1 MNFPPPDP
9 RRFLLESIPD
19 RFSQLSAEDFG
30 NFIRYLFQLDGY
42 EVEPTVTSVD
52 LGHHVRAK
60 KDDSSLIII
69 PIHTAAQELIEID
82 SIRKAIRARE
92 LYKSE
97 QSWVITNSTFSKE
110 ARSFADHSD
119 IELWDWNSLYEGIC
133 QLFFEGKSHLEYTP
147 PPPVYTEQDAD
158 DISELKLKVK
168 WMPQEG
174 VGKEWFNL
182 ELKVSN
188 PTTRNVYV
196 HLELPV
202 LIDTRQNQIAAD
214 EWGSEEFVSGLIYS
228 GATIKTNAM
237 FKANKIGE
245 RPLGGRVMLTY
256 HERDTAPKTYHLSS
270 RLKGEACYFVT
281 YCYGRGSEEYLAMI
295 DYRDQVLS
303 RTFIGRAMIV
313 LYYALSPI
321 MVRLAKRHKCVDLAV
336 RWFTKKIVEV
346 RFDNFFKGRGSTS

>member
-19 RFSQLSAEDFG
+19 RFSQLNAEDFG

-42 EVEPTVTSVD
+42 EVEPTVISVD

-60 KDDSSLIII
+60 KDDSSLVII
-69 PIHTAAQELIEID
+69 PVHTSAQELIEID
-82 SIRKAIRARE
+82 FIKKAIRARE
-92 LYKSE
+92 LYKTD

-110 ARSFADHSD
+110 ARTFADHSD

-168 WMPQEG
+168 WVPQEG

-182 ELKVSN
+182 EMKVSN
-188 PTTRNVYV
+188 PTSRNVYV

-202 LIDTRQNQIAAD
+202 LIDTHQNQIAAD

-228 GATIKTNAM
+228 GATMKTNAK

-281 YCYGRGSEEYLAMI
+281 YCYGRGSAEYWAMI
-295 DYRDQVLS
+295 DYRDKVLS
-303 RTFIGRAMIV
+303 KSIAGKAFIKC
-313 LYYALSPI
+313 YYWMSPFI
-321 MVRLAKRHKCVDLAV
+321 VRLAFRYKVFDRLIRSMTKYIV
-336 RWFTKKIVEV
+336 RE
-346 RFDNFFKGRGSTS
+346 

>member
-1 MNFPPPDP
+1 MTFPPPDP

-19 RFSQLSAEDFG
+19 RFSQLNAEDFG

-42 EVEPTVTSVD
+42 EVEPTVVSVD
-52 LGHHVRAK
+52 LGNHLRAK
-60 KDDSSLIII
+60 KDDSVLVII
-69 PIHTAAQELIEID
+69 PIHSPGQESIETD

-92 LYKSE
+92 LYKAD

-119 IELWDWNSLYEGIC
+119 IELWDWNSLYDGIC

-147 PPPVYTEQDAD
+147 PPPVYTEQDSD
-158 DISELKLKVK
+158 DVSELKLKVK
-168 WMPQEG
+168 WMAQEG
-174 VGKEWFNL
+174 VGKEWYNL
-182 ELKVSN
+182 EVSVSN
-188 PTTRNVYV
+188 PSSRNIYV

-228 GATIKTNAM
+228 GATIRTNAM

-256 HERDTAPKTYHLSS
+256 HERDTAPKTYHLSA

-281 YCYGRGSEEYLAMI
+281 YCYGRGSKEYAEMI
-295 DYRDQVLS
+295 EYRDSVLAKS
-303 RTFIGRAMIV
+303 VSGQIIIRT
-313 LYYALSPI
+313 YYILSPMI
-321 MVRLAKRHKCVDLAV
+321 IRFAFRYPLIDRLIRV
-336 RWFTKKIVEV
+336 FTKYVMLII
-346 RFDNFFKGRGSTS
+346 